1 MIHAPRT
8 PQDLIEECQGL
19 VRSLALKIHRG
30 LPAHVDLDDLIG
42 YGQIGL
48 AEAARD
54 YDSTRGELFSTFAY
68 YRIRGE
74 IYDGLSRMSWV
85 KRSQYQKLKYDQ
97 MSNDVLRL
105 ENENGAGTGEKKVED
120 EAGWLKNITAALA
133 VVYLSTNRAGE
144 DDDGHEGAV
153 EDQRAL
159 TPMASAER
167 RESFQRLNELIDELP
182 DDGKALIRATYF
194 DGLTLTEAGEKI
206 GVSKAWASRLHA
218 KTLQQL
224 ARSLRVA
231 GLAD

>member
-1 MIHAPRT
+1 MTNALKT
-8 PQDLIEECQGL
+8 PQELIETCQGL

-54 YDSTRGELFSTFAY
+54 YDFTRGEQFSTFAY

-85 KRSQYQKLKYDQ
+85 KRSQYQRLKYDQ
-97 MSNDVLRL
+97 MANDVLRL
-105 ENENGAGTGEKKVED
+105 ENEHGAGAGEKKVEE
-120 EAGWLKNITAALA
+120 EAGWLKSIAAALA

-144 DDDGHEGAV
+144 DDEANEAAV
-153 EDQRAL
+153 ADERTL
-159 TPMASAER
+159 TPVASAER
-167 RESFQRLNELIDELP
+167 RESFQLLNQLIDELP

-194 DGLTLTEAGEKI
+194 DGMTLTEAGEKI

-218 KTLQQL
+218 KTLEQL